1 MKDFIVL
8 VLFAIFSFILAACSP
23 TGGSGTADSSSIS
36 PPSYSGSNAY
46 ETVDYEIKKETKD
59 KDTSLPGNF
68 VQIKGETFIMGSP
81 ANEADRGDDEVQH
94 KVTVSSFKMSK
105 YQVTQK
111 EWSEVMGTTVRQQRD
126 KANSSWDL
134 YGEGDNYP
142 MYYVSWYE
150 AIEYCNKRSI
160 KEKLT
165 PAYTI
170 VKDRKDPNNESE
182 YDDVKW
188 LVTWNK
194 KANGYR
200 LPTETEWEYAC
211 KAGTTTTFSTGNNIT
226 TDQANYNG
234 KYPYNNNAKGIY
246 RETTTPVG
254 TFNPNPWGLYDIHG
268 NVFEW
273 CWDWYDENYSSNP
286 SSNPDGAISGYYRV
300 LRGGSWDYDGR
311 GLRSAFRN
319 GIGPSGRSNDLGF
332 RLLRP

>member
-1 MKDFIVL
+1 MKNYLFYGKTFL
-8 VLFAIFSFILAACSP
+8 VLAILVILGFNIKVCSP
-23 TGGSGTADSSSIS
+23 TDENRTTGDTNSQSIS
-36 PPSYSGSNAY
+36 PGYSSENT
-46 ETVDYEIKKETKD
+46 EDTV
-59 KDTSLPGNF
+59 LPPNF
-68 VQIKGETFIMGSP
+68 VQIKGGTFIMGSP

-188 LVTWNK
+188 IVTWNK

-200 LPTETEWEYAC
+200 LPTEAEWEYAC
-211 KAGTTTTFSTGNNIT
+211 RAGTTTTFSTGNNIT
-226 TDQANYNG
+226 TEQANYNG

-254 TFNPNPWGLYDIHG
+254 TFKPNPWGLYDMHG

-273 CWDWYDENYSSNP
+273 CWDWYDENYYSSSP
-286 SSNPDGAISGYYRV
+286 SSNPDKAVSGYYRV
-300 LRGGSWDYDGR
+300 LRGGSWDYNAL

-319 GIGPSGRSNDLGF
+319 GIGPGGWSNDFGF
-332 RLLRP
+332 RLVRP